1 MNCRFRNP
9 TNTKA
14 IGKQGCVRVER
25 SRSKLKLNALTV
37 GEHGRANWSPY
48 MNLYT
53 RRKLL
58 RLLAASG
65 TTAWTVSHLGF
76 LTDHGRAASLLMS
89 QGGVLDFSL
98 AAQTGRFSLAGRREV
113 HALLNPLI
121 SRTLRRQGKRRNRC
135 QDLAGASCVRGRAD

>member
-14 IGKQGCVRVER
+14 IGKQGYVRVER

-53 RRKLL
+53 PPRMGFARIEAILDMTTMLPSRRS
-58 RLLAASG
+58 A
-65 TTAWTVSHLGF
+65 
-76 LTDHGRAASLLMS
+76 
-89 QGGVLDFSL
+89 
-98 AAQTGRFSLAGRREV
+98 
-113 HALLNPLI
+113 I
-121 SRTLRRQGKRRNRC
+121 SKMN
-135 QDLAGASCVRGRAD
+135 S